1 MPPLSKI
8 TIAFC
13 IVLTGNLT
21 SVYAQI
27 RHKNQGNLKVIG
39 SDTIWVNANNSDVI
53 EALFPVKNY
62 STEILTISQI
72 ATECICFDYHYP
84 EQGIKP
90 GATDTIRLFF
100 KTKNVPPGPYFK
112 RVFADYDE
120 GSIELILQGTLKVIR
135 PQYKPN
141 EKNLIYRPKQI
152 VVRNENK

>member
-1 MPPLSKI
+1 MSYLSKI

-13 IVLTGNLT
+13 LVLTGNLT

-84 EQGIKP
+84 EQGIQP

>member
-1 MPPLSKI
+1 MSHLSKI

-13 IVLTGNLT
+13 LVLTGNLT